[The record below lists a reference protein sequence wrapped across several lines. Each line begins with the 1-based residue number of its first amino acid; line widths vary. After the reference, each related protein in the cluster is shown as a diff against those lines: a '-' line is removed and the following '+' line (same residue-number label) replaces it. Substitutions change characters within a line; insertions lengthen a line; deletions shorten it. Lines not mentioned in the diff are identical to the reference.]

1 MIGRMSSMQFNQ
13 SSLDALL
20 DAQARLQRTQEELAS
35 GKRLLN
41 PSDDPVAAAQLVS
54 LRSELSRIETYQR
67 TINIAT
73 NELASTETTVA
84 EVEDVLNQAA
94 RTALRAANQRSMLL
108 IRRLLRQKL
117 RGFETNYSRL
127 LIVKPHRENLCSLAL
142 RPTTRRLP
150 TRSWQEDSDTWVD
163 LDTSL
168 FVDNS
173 FVSQV
178 TYQGDANAREVNIAS
193 GVTLATR
200 VTGEDLFGASVF
212 DADNDT
218 LNAFEAL
225 SVLAQGIRGELPEP
239 PEESPLGDDVVAKD
253 LIYAGIDGIDAAL
266 TRASNVRADL
276 GVRMNRVNDQAS
288 LHYDFSLSISKTISG
303 LEDLDYAKAVSELS
317 ARMLALESAQK
328 AYAKMQ
334 GISLFNYL

>member
-41 PSDDPVAAAQLVS
+41 PSDDPVAAAHLVS

-67 TINIAT
+67 NINIAT

-84 EVEDVLNQAA
+84 EVEDVLNRA
-94 RTALRAANQRSMLL
+94 RELALRAANPTLNATNKAAIATEIEGLRDQLL
-108 IRRLLRQKL
+108 TLANSKTASGESLFA
-117 RGFETNYSRL
+117 GFATNSEAFADK
-127 LIVKPHRENLCSLAL
+127 VVA
-142 RPTTRRLP
+142 
-150 TRSWQEDSDTWVD
+150 EDSDTWVD

-178 TYQGDANAREVNIAS
+178 TYQGDANVREVNIAS

-200 VTGEDLFGASVF
+200 VTGEALFGASVF

-225 SVLAQGIRGELPEP
+225 SVLAQGVRGELPEP

-266 TRASNVRADL
+266 ARASNVRADL
-276 GVRMNRVNDQAS
+276 GVRMNRVDDQAS
-288 LHYDFSLSISKTISG
+288 LHYDFSLSITKTISG